1 MGDRGKHKECV
12 RDVVLRNPAGL
23 HARPAAAFVD
33 EAKKF
38 ASEVVLLKDGREAN
52 GKSIIDILA
61 LGAEHGSQVRLV
73 VRGPDA
79 AEALEALLPLLEK
92 DLEKT

>member
-1 MGDRGKHKECV
+1 MGKVKRDRECA

-23 HARPAAAFVD
+23 HARPAATFVD

-61 LGAEHGSQVRLV
+61 LGAERGAELRLII
-73 VRGPDA
+73 RGPDA
-79 AEALEALLPLLEK
+79 PHALEALLGLLEK
-92 DLEKT
+92 DLEGG